1 MVVTYAATSR
11 KAMFRLDSSTVAQLV
26 PPRGKTT
33 QVHRL
38 VCSTVS
44 ANHRV
49 VVLWLISS
57 IINTPK
63 RVYKR
68 ETNNPRN
75 IIRYVLWQDYDEK
88 QNSYIYCSIRNE
100 QFPSI
105 RNDLP
110 QLLSHPAGEEERT
123 GCYFVVI

>member
-1 MVVTYAATSR
+1 
-11 KAMFRLDSSTVAQLV
+11 MFRLDSSTVAQLV

-33 QVHRL
+33 QLHRL

-57 IINTPK
+57 IISTPK

-68 ETNNPRN
+68 ETNNPRS
-75 IIRYVLWQDYDEK
+75 ITRYVMWQDHDEK
-88 QNSYIYCSIRNE
+88 QNSYILFNKKQTIPFDQERLASTSQSSSR
-100 QFPSI
+100 
-105 RNDLP
+105 R
-110 QLLSHPAGEEERT
+110 GER
-123 GCYFVVI
+123 VVIS